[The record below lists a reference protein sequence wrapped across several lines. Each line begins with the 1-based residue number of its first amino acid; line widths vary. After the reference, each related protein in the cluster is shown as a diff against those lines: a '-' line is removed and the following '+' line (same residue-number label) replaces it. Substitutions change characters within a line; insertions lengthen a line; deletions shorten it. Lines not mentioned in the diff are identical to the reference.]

1 MLKHQVAD
9 AHVEKCKLDAQLGE
23 HLLNPQTITVNLS
36 FM

>member
-23 HLLNPQTITVNLS
+23 HVLIPKQTQ
-36 FM
+36 